1 MITWNPTYS
10 VQNAEIDQQHQKLLA
25 LLGEL
30 ETAMLEGRGAEILGN
45 TLDQVLEY
53 TDYHFST
60 EEALMS
66 THRYPN
72 TELHLAQ
79 HEEFKAHAL
88 DLHQQYAAGQRALAI
103 DTLTFLCE
111 WMLYHILST
120 DKEFGSFLSAKG
132 VGT

>member
-60 EEALMS
+60 EEGLMS
-66 THRYPN
+66 T
-72 TELHLAQ
+72 
-79 HEEFKAHAL
+79 
-88 DLHQQYAAGQRALAI
+88 
-103 DTLTFLCE
+103 
-111 WMLYHILST
+111 
-120 DKEFGSFLSAKG
+120 
-132 VGT
+132 